1 MSYSKTV
8 RTLTKY
14 WIVFI
19 AIFAVHNAE
28 EVMRNLPEW
37 AKAHGVFDPFAD
49 RAAFALAAMA
59 LTVAAIVAGYIL
71 ERRKSRSSAVVLQI
85 FCWIMI
91 ANALWHIGVSVYVGS
106 VMPGAI
112 SALVMLPLL
121 GWLILKTRKLAK

>member
-1 MSYSKTV
+1 M

-14 WIVFI
+14 WIAFI

-28 EVMRNLPEW
+28 EVMCNLPAW
-37 AKAHGVFDPFAD
+37 TKAHGVFDPFAD
-49 RAAFALAAMA
+49 RATFALAVIT

-71 ERRKSRSSAVVLQI
+71 EHRKSRRSAVVLQI
-85 FCWIMI
+85 LCWIMI
-91 ANALWHIGVSVYVGS
+91 ANALWHIGISLYVGS